1 MRNITLSADDDLI
14 ELAREKARQQKTT
27 LNNEFRKWLRQYT
40 SNRSEAQRRVQAYR
54 ELMQELAA
62 VSSSGRKFSRDE
74 MNERR

>member
-14 ELAREKARQQKTT
+14 ERAREKARQQKTT
-27 LNNEFRKWLRQYT
+27 LNNEFRKWLSQYT

-54 ELMQELAA
+54 ELMQELSG
-62 VSSSGRKFSRDE
+62 VSSGGRKFSRDE